1 MVKYSCHIVLFGQIR
16 KEGWRDDHMRFRKV
30 LKEDELCPT
39 CEKRLERE
47 MCRTLHWLQP
57 RVDFTTEVVHLYR
70 NNTVKRVIDA
80 ALPLTRK
87 TESVRGGQD
96 SFEKR
101 DSPILASKEKNASG
115 KMPSFPPFAK
125 KGAQHRME
133 LQDTDTEYDDLE
145 DSPAEDDGEDT
156 LSSA

>member
-80 ALPLTRK
+80 ACK
-87 TESVRGGQD
+87 QGKEC
-96 SFEKR
+96 KR
-101 DSPILASKEKNASG
+101 KNAELS
-115 KMPSFPPFAK
+115 ALRK
-125 KGAQHRME
+125 KGR
-133 LQDTDTEYDDLE
+133 
-145 DSPAEDDGEDT
+145 
-156 LSSA
+156 SA